1 MSDPATTTPTP
12 PAERRVAGGPVLQD
26 EVTRAL
32 TTAFFEELAA
42 TGYGRLAMEA
52 VARRAG
58 AGKAALYRRWP
69 SKQAMT
75 VALVSEVATA
85 SDIPDTGSLR
95 GDVREFL
102 HGWFAA
108 LSHPLAIRV
117 IPDLMAEA
125 SRNDELGE
133 ALLTRVRDPR
143 REQAARLL
151 RRAAERGE
159 LPPDAD
165 TELNLD
171 FLASPV
177 YWRMAVV
184 RTPTGDDY
192 LDRLTAK
199 VVAALTA

>member
-1 MSDPATTTPTP
+1 MSDAATTPSP
-12 PAERRVAGGPVLQD
+12 SERRAAGGPVLQD

-69 SKQAMT
+69 SKPAMA
-75 VALVSEVATA
+75 VALVSEAATA
-85 SDIPDTGSLR
+85 SEVPDTGSLH

-102 HGWFAA
+102 RGWVTA
-108 LSHPLAIRV
+108 LGNPLAIRV

-125 SRNDELGE
+125 ARNAELGE
-133 ALLTRVRDPR
+133 ALLAAVRDPR
-143 REQAARLL
+143 REQAAQLL

-165 TELNLD
+165 MELNLD
-171 FLASPV
+171 FLAAPV
-177 YWRMAVV
+177 YWRLAVV

-199 VVAALTA
+199 VLAALAA